1 MLFGL
6 LALLLWR
13 GFALEDPHRL
23 PSVLIGKPFPEFSLP
38 KLDGTGQA
46 TRLDMLGKIALV
58 NVWATWCPTCF
69 AEHQALTE
77 IIKTTGLPLYGINYK
92 DDPEKARQWLA
103 KLGNPYVFN
112 LMDAEGRLGVDL
124 GVYGAPET
132 FLIDA
137 AGVIRYKR
145 VGDVNQHIWLQ
156 EIMPAIE
163 SLTAA
168 P

>member
-6 LALLLWR
+6 LVLLLWR
-13 GFALEDPHRL
+13 SFAMEDPHRL
-23 PSVLIGKPFPEFSLP
+23 PSALIGKPFPEFSLP

-58 NVWATWCPTCF
+58 NVWATWCPTCL

-77 IIKTTGLPLYGINYK
+77 ITKTAGLPLYGINYK

-103 KLGNPYVFN
+103 ELGNPYVFN
-112 LMDAEGRLGVDL
+112 LVDAEGRLGIDL

-132 FLIDA
+132 LLIDA
-137 AGVIRYKR
+137 AGIIRYKR
-145 VGDVNQHIWLQ
+145 VGDVNQHVWRQ
-156 EIMPAIE
+156 EIMPAIA
-163 SLTAA
+163 SLAAA